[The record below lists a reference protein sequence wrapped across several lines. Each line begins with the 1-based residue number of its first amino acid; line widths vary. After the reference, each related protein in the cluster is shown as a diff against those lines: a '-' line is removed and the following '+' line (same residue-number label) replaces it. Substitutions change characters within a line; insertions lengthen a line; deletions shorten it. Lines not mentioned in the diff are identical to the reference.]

1 MKYDRD
7 DKYEKSCKL
16 VDYLLDSKK
25 ELPRSM
31 KNITE
36 DDMLELL
43 LYNIIKKEEHI
54 KIQRERMQEY
64 QSVFDAMSKF
74 IKPKGSTVY
83 G

>member
-31 KNITE
+31 KNISE
-36 DDMLELL
+36 DDMLDLL
-43 LYNIIKKEEHI
+43 IYNIIKKEEHI
-54 KIQRERMQEY
+54 KLQRERMQEY

-74 IKPKGSTVY
+74 IKPKGLKIY

>member
-16 VDYLLDSKK
+16 VEYLIDSKK

-31 KNITE
+31 KNISE

-43 LYNIIKKEEHI
+43 VYNIIKKDEFI
-54 KIQRERMQEY
+54 RVQREKMQEY
-64 QSVFDAMSKF
+64 QDVFSGIAKF
-74 IKPKGSTVY
+74 TNKKNTIY

>member
-1 MKYDRD
+1 MKYNRD

-16 VDYLLDSKK
+16 VDYLLDNKK

-36 DDMLELL
+36 DDMVEFL

-54 KIQRERMQEY
+54 KLQRERMQEY

-74 IKPKGSTVY
+74 IKPKGPTIY

>member
-1 MKYDRD
+1 MKYERD
-7 DKYEKSCKL
+7 DKYEKSCRL
-16 VDYLLDSKK
+16 VEYLLTNK

-31 KNITE
+31 RNISE

-54 KIQRERMQEY
+54 QLQRERMKEY

-74 IKPKGSTVY
+74 IKPKGSTIY

>member
-31 KNITE
+31 KNISE
-36 DDMLELL
+36 DDMLDLL
-43 LYNIIKKEEHI
+43 IYNIIKKEEHI
-54 KIQRERMQEY
+54 KLQRERMQEY

-74 IKPKGSTVY
+74 IKPKGSTIY

>member
-16 VDYLLDSKK
+16 VDYLLDTKK

-31 KNITE
+31 KNISE
-36 DDMLELL
+36 DDMLDLL

-64 QSVFDAMSKF
+64 QSVFDAISKF
-74 IKPKGSTVY
+74 IKPKGPTIY

>member
-16 VDYLLDSKK
+16 VEYLLDDKK

-36 DDMLELL
+36 DNMIDLL
-43 LYNIIKKEEHI
+43 IYNIIKKEEHI
-54 KIQRERMQEY
+54 KLQRERMQEF

-74 IKPKGSTVY
+74 IKPKGHTIY

>member
-36 DDMLELL
+36 DDMLDLL

-74 IKPKGSTVY
+74 IKPKGSTIY

>member
-1 MKYDRD
+1 MKYERD
-7 DKYEKSCKL
+7 DKYEKSCRL
-16 VDYLLDSKK
+16 VEYLLTNK

-31 KNITE
+31 RNISE
-36 DDMLELL
+36 DDMLEFL

-54 KIQRERMQEY
+54 KLQRERMQEY

-74 IKPKGSTVY
+74 IKPKGSTIY

>member
-36 DDMLELL
+36 DDMLDLL
-43 LYNIIKKEEHI
+43 IYNIIKKEEHI
-54 KIQRERMQEY
+54 KLQRERMQEY

-74 IKPKGSTVY
+74 IKPKGSKIY

>member
-16 VDYLLDSKK
+16 VDYLLDNKK

-36 DDMLELL
+36 DDMLEFL

-54 KIQRERMQEY
+54 KLQRERMKEY

-74 IKPKGSTVY
+74 IKPKGPKVY
-83 G
+83 K

>member
-1 MKYDRD
+1 MKYERD
-7 DKYEKSCKL
+7 DKYEKSCRL
-16 VDYLLDSKK
+16 VEYLLTNK

-31 KNITE
+31 RNISE

-54 KIQRERMQEY
+54 QIQRERMQEY
-64 QSVFDAMSKF
+64 QSVFDTMSKF
-74 IKPKGSTVY
+74 IKPKGSTIY

>member
-16 VDYLLDSKK
+16 VDYLLDNKK

-31 KNITE
+31 KTITE
-36 DDMLELL
+36 DDMIEFL

-54 KIQRERMQEY
+54 KIQRERMMEY
-64 QSVFDAMSKF
+64 QSIFDAMSKF
-74 IKPKGSTVY
+74 IKPKGSKIY

>member
-16 VDYLLDSKK
+16 VDYLLDNKK

-36 DDMLELL
+36 DDMVEFL

-54 KIQRERMQEY
+54 KLQRERMQEY

-74 IKPKGSTVY
+74 IKPKGSKIY

>member
-16 VDYLLDSKK
+16 VDYLLDNKK

-36 DDMLELL
+36 DDMVEFL

-54 KIQRERMQEY
+54 KLQRERMQEY

-74 IKPKGSTVY
+74 IKPKGPTIY

>member
-1 MKYDRD
+1 MKYERD
-7 DKYEKSCKL
+7 DKYEKSCRL
-16 VDYLLDSKK
+16 VEYLLTNK

-31 KNITE
+31 KNISE

-43 LYNIIKKEEHI
+43 IYNIIKKEEHI
-54 KIQRERMQEY
+54 QIQRERMKEY

-74 IKPKGSTVY
+74 IKPKGPTIY

>member
-1 MKYDRD
+1 MKYERD
-7 DKYEKSCKL
+7 DKYEKSCRL
-16 VDYLLDSKK
+16 VEYLLEDK

-31 KNITE
+31 RDISE
-36 DDMLELL
+36 GEMIEFL

-54 KIQRERMQEY
+54 KLQRERMQEY

-74 IKPKGSTVY
+74 IKPKGSTIY

>member
-7 DKYEKSCKL
+7 VKYEKSCRL
-16 VDYLLDSKK
+16 VEYLLDSKK

-31 KNITE
+31 KNLTE
-36 DDMLELL
+36 DDMMELL
-43 LYNIIKKEEHI
+43 IYNIIKKEEHI
-54 KIQRERMQEY
+54 KLQRERMQEY

-74 IKPKGSTVY
+74 IKPKGSTIY

>member
-16 VDYLLDSKK
+16 VDYLLDNKK

-36 DDMLELL
+36 DDMLDLL

-54 KIQRERMQEY
+54 KLQRERMEEY

-74 IKPKGSTVY
+74 IKPKGPTIY